1 MSLSILPL
9 CMCTTHMPG
18 VNRIQKGALMAPP
31 ANGEFLHCLYL
42 SFFSLLQS
50 ITWQEQCKGTKV
62 CVGLWLRGHSPA
74 CWGRGLSSR
83 RCPPPGAWL
92 SYSGLLRSPS
102 LEATPCHRGCRTP
115 LPNPSPALPCY
126 YTARPS
132 QPQLLPPLGS
142 SGDLEASSR
151 VRGITSMYR
160 VVASAPQPR

>member
-74 CWGRGLSSR
+74 CWGRGGGGAHAGKSVAWDSSHL
-83 RCPPPGAWL
+83 CGTEAGPAYKMPP
-92 SYSGLLRSPS
+92 
-102 LEATPCHRGCRTP
+102 H
-115 LPNPSPALPCY
+115 PSPCDPRPQQCPTSKWFQNLP
-126 YTARPS
+126 
-132 QPQLLPPLGS
+132 
-142 SGDLEASSR
+142 
-151 VRGITSMYR
+151 
-160 VVASAPQPR
+160 